1 MDESTPIR
9 PRSGSVGFID
19 TPLGMGPATTLR
31 SPRHYSNL
39 GAVGGEVLEL
49 TSQPS
54 ATFGE
59 AAALPPLQPRERHH
73 AMRDS
78 VSTNVGDDSAS
89 TSVIMDSEYMVI
101 DNHRLIPLFNLLS
114 ELTNLPLPVP
124 PERMGLGGL
133 LLELLTRPLLR
144 GCLAVSLLK
153 G

>member
-39 GAVGGEVLEL
+39 GTVGGEVLEL

-54 ATFGE
+54 ATVGE

-78 VSTNVGDDSAS
+78 VSKDVGDDSAS
-89 TSVIMDSEYMVI
+89 SSVIMDSEYLVV
-101 DNHRLIPLFNLLS
+101 DNHTDTIIQSFERIDQPPPTSAAGANGIRRITTGLNHHCR
-114 ELTNLPLPVP
+114 TN
-124 PERMGLGGL
+124 GY
-133 LLELLTRPLLR
+133 
-144 GCLAVSLLK
+144 
-153 G
+153 